1 MVRKAALILAYFL
14 ILLPGKAYSQD
25 KTPKYSNEFLTL
37 GVGAR
42 SLGMAGAQVAVTN
55 DVTSAYWNPAGLT
68 LIEHKYQ
75 ASLMHAAYFAG
86 IANYDY
92 AGFTM
97 PVDSL
102 SRLAV
107 SIIRFAIDDIPDT
120 RFLYDASGAINYNN
134 IRFFSA
140 ADYAML
146 FSFARRLPSLK
157 NLRLGGNVKVIH
169 RLVGDFAYSWGFGV
183 DAGALLIL
191 GKWKLGA
198 SYRDAFGT
206 FNAWTHDPSLV
217 QDVYAVTGNVIPE
230 NSVEITLPRLI
241 LGVGREFRIRN
252 KFGIQPTADFEIT
265 FDGKRN
271 VPVKTDLVS
280 LDPRVGLEADYNKI
294 AFLRAGVGSFQQV
307 KNFDG
312 STRISYTPSFGLG
325 IRIKVVTID
334 YAMTDI
340 GNRAEALYSHIFSIK
355 ASFD

>member
-1 MVRKAALILAYFL
+1 MYRKAIILIYFSVSFA
-14 ILLPGKAYSQD
+14 GGVYSQD

-42 SLGMAGAQVAVTN
+42 SLGMAGTQVAVCN
-55 DVTSAYWNPAGLT
+55 DVTSGYWNPAGLT
-68 LIEHKYQ
+68 QIENKYQ

-146 FSFARRLPSLK
+146 FSFARRLPKLK
-157 NLRLGGNVKVIH
+157 NLSLGGNLKIIH
-169 RLVGDFAYSWGFGV
+169 RLVGDFAYSWGFGI
-183 DAGALLIL
+183 DAGALIIL

-217 QDVYAVTGNVIPE
+217 QDVYALTGNVIPE

-241 LGVGREFRIRN
+241 IGVGREFRIHK
-252 KFGIQPTADFEIT
+252 KFGVLPTADFELT

-271 VPVKTDLVS
+271 VPVRTDLVS
-280 LDPRVGLEADYNKI
+280 LDPRFGFEADYNKI
-294 AFLRAGVGSFQQV
+294 AFLRAGVGSFQQI

-312 STRISYTPSFGLG
+312 STKISYTPSFGLG
-325 IRIKVVTID
+325 VKIRVITID

-340 GNRAEALYSHIFSIK
+340 GNQAESLYSHIFSIK

>member
-1 MVRKAALILAYFL
+1 MFRKAITILFY
-14 ILLPGKAYSQD
+14 ILLSTGRGYSQD

-42 SLGMAGAQVAVTN
+42 ALGMANAQIAAVN
-55 DVTSAYWNPAGLT
+55 DVTAGYWNPAALT
-68 LIEHKYQ
+68 RIDRKYQ

-97 PVDSL
+97 PLDSL
-102 SRLAV
+102 SHIGISL
-107 SIIRFAIDDIPDT
+107 IRFAIDDIPDT

-140 ADYAML
+140 SDYALL
-146 FSFARRLPSLK
+146 FSFARVIPTVK
-157 NLRLGGNVKVIH
+157 NLSIGGNVKIIH
-169 RLVGDFAYSWGFGV
+169 RLVGDFAYSWGFGI
-183 DAGALLIL
+183 DAGALLKL

-206 FNAWTHDPSLV
+206 FNAWTHNPELV
-217 QDVYAVTGNVIPE
+217 QDVYAVTGNVIPA

-241 LGVGREFRIRN
+241 FGVAREFRIHR
-252 KFGIQPTADFEIT
+252 KFGILPAVDFELT

-271 VPVKTDLVS
+271 VPLKSDLIS
-280 LDPRVGLEADYNKI
+280 LDPRIGMEADYNRI
-294 AFLRAGVGSFQQV
+294 AFLRLGVGSFQQI

-312 STRISYTPSFGLG
+312 TKDLSYTPSFGLG
-325 IRIKVVTID
+325 VKIKMISID

-340 GNRAEALYSHIFSIK
+340 GNQAESLYSHIFSIK